1 MVWSYWNILTVVSDE
16 IASTVIVWAAGTVT
30 TLRDRIHG
38 LKFVISS
45 EPRKRAFIWKEEVED
60 QEELF

>member
-1 MVWSYWNILTVVSDE
+1 MLTAVSDE
-16 IASTVIVWAAGTVT
+16 IASTVIVWASGTVT

-45 EPRKRAFIWKEEVED
+45 EPRKMAFIWKEEVED